1 MKKAKSVIK
10 FLLFYAACFAV
21 FVSAGYL
28 YLSKEI
34 SPAENSVSDV
44 PYTFPEPSGKGI
56 MFDICGDKTFA
67 YFDFEG
73 KKLKIIIPPYDDFS
87 DEIYGYSI
95 DFTVETDYS
104 FVAALVDYAG
114 GIELGDDEGKTERY
128 TGVQISELLS
138 RTVETEELRR
148 EIITAIMKK
157 ISDTGIDDGIF
168 SYTVEKTE
176 TNLTVP
182 DCYNWNK
189 YIKEL
194 CKNGEIIN

>member
-1 MKKAKSVIK
+1 M
-10 FLLFYAACFAV
+10 
-21 FVSAGYL
+21 
-28 YLSKEI
+28 
-34 SPAENSVSDV
+34 

-95 DFTVETDYS
+95 DFSVETDYS

-114 GIELGDDEGKTERY
+114 GIELRNDEGGKERY

-176 TNLTVP
+176 TYLTVP
-182 DCYNWNK
+182 DCYTWKK

>member
-1 MKKAKSVIK
+1 M
-10 FLLFYAACFAV
+10 
-21 FVSAGYL
+21 
-28 YLSKEI
+28 
-34 SPAENSVSDV
+34 
-44 PYTFPEPSGKGI
+44 
-56 MFDICGDKTFA
+56 
-67 YFDFEG
+67 
-73 KKLKIIIPPYDDFS
+73 
-87 DEIYGYSI
+87 
-95 DFTVETDYS
+95 
-104 FVAALVDYAG
+104 
-114 GIELGDDEGKTERY
+114 
-128 TGVQISELLS
+128 QISELLS

>member
-10 FLLFYAACFAV
+10 YLLFYAACFMV

-56 MFDICGDKTFA
+56 MFDICGEKTFA
-67 YFDFEG
+67 YFDFED
-73 KKLKIIIPPYDDFS
+73 KKLKIIIPPYDDFT

-114 GIELGDDEGKTERY
+114 GIELENDGKTERY

-138 RTVETEELRR
+138 RTVESEELRR
-148 EIITAIMKK
+148 SIITAIMKK
-157 ISDTGIDDGIF
+157 ISDT
-168 SYTVEKTE
+168 S
-176 TNLTVP
+176 
-182 DCYNWNK
+182 
-189 YIKEL
+189 
-194 CKNGEIIN
+194 